1 MEQSAT
7 TCSLCGKSF
16 DSDRNLREHQQ
27 VVHAAESRE
36 RREHEPELDGDE
48 LDRIEDQ
55 EENVA

>member
-1 MEQSAT
+1 MEQSLK

-36 RREHEPELDGDE
+36 RRLHEPALDQE
-48 LDRIEDQ
+48 EFDQ

>member
-1 MEQSAT
+1 MEQGVK
-7 TCSLCGKSF
+7 TCSLCGRSF

-36 RREHEPELDGDE
+36 RREHEPELDQEE
-48 LDRIEDQ
+48 LDR